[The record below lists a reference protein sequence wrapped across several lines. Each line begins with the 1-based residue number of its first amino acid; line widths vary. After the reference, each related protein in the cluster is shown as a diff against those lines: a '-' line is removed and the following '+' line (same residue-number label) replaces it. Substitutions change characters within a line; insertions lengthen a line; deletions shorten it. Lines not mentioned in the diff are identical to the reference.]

1 MSAPEDHGPEDRVP
15 VPTNGHHR
23 PLPAETP
30 TGEPAPAADAASAP
44 AADATALAAAAGPA
58 ASGST
63 DPRIVIS
70 PTQLAVGFGILAG
83 AVLVLLGRRRG
94 RRG

>member
-1 MSAPEDHGPEDRVP
+1 MSNTEDRIP
-15 VPTNGHHR
+15 VPTNGHHA
-23 PLPAETP
+23 PLPAEAP
-30 TGEPAPAADAASAP
+30 TGEPAPAADATGPVA
-44 AADATALAAAAGPA
+44 AADPT

-83 AVLVLLGRRRG
+83 AVLLLLGRRRG